1 MKTIIRTA
9 MLSMA
14 LIVALNLPSFA
25 SGENA
30 TPYSFNYA
38 VLYKSIVM
46 NNKAIEASIAVHTKS
61 AAKVST
67 AKVCSCEILRM
78 KSTNDEYQNVAVMSE
93 KVNNGDIS
101 NDLKI
106 AASVIAQE
114 KKQIKERFFDV
125 VKTSKK
131 VTAATDCK
139 SLITVLKVSYDD
151 LKVYDIIDADVRSQV
166 KKGN

>member
-46 NNKAIEASIAVHTKS
+46 NKKAIEASIAVHTKS
-61 AAKVST
+61 AAKSST
-67 AKVCSCEILRM
+67 LKVCSCEILRM
-78 KSTNDEYQNVAVMSE
+78 KSTNDEFQNVAVMSE

-106 AASVIAQE
+106 AAAVIAQE
-114 KKQIKERFFDV
+114 KKQMKDRFFDV
-125 VKTSKK
+125 VKTNKK
-131 VTAATDCK
+131 ISAATDCR
-139 SLITVLKVSYDD
+139 SLITVLQASYDD

-166 KKGN
+166 KGQK

>member
-14 LIVALNLPSFA
+14 LVVALNLPSFA

-30 TPYSFNYA
+30 MPYSFNYA

-46 NNKAIEASIAVHTKS
+46 NKKAIEASIAENAKS
-61 AAKVST
+61 AAKSST
-67 AKVCSCEILRM
+67 LKVCSCEILRM
-78 KSTNDEYQNVAVMSE
+78 KSTNDEFQNVAVMSE
-93 KVNNGDIS
+93 KINNGDIS
-101 NDLKI
+101 SDLKI
-106 AASVIAQE
+106 AASIIAQE
-114 KKQIKERFFDV
+114 KKQMKDRFYDV

-131 VTAATDCK
+131 VSAATDCK
-139 SLITVLKVSYDD
+139 SLITVLKASYDD